1 MTPDTDHPV
10 EPTRRLSRMPSLD
23 GVRTVAVILTSL
35 IHLVPSVV
43 PGGFIGVDMFFV
55 LSGFLITS
63 LLIGEYDRHGRIALG
78 RFYVRRA
85 RRLLPAVLLLGL
97 VFTVTA
103 VLLDHSTR
111 NLIVTAVTD
120 AGLLT
125 YTLNWAGVLQH
136 DVPWQVDHLW
146 SLSVE
151 EQFYLLWPLVLI
163 VLLPR
168 VRRTTL
174 MWITG
179 MAAAGSAVLQGIS
192 FLVWHSVNISYLASP
207 LRAEG
212 ILLGCLL
219 AQWYC
224 WRRAERTLSA
234 AASARWLPA
243 VTLIGLLI
251 AASTLPLDGTVS
263 YVGGMAVATVLAAA
277 LVWSLVGKETLGRLD
292 GTGGDPVTRLLR
304 SRPMTAIGRRSY
316 SIYLW
321 QNFMAWALTPSLAG
335 TRAWIPGNVVATLVC
350 AEISYRFVERRF
362 WRPDVPSRDVRT
374 PPISSTVAA
383 ADPVVQTSLTRTGS
397 DSTS

>member
-1 MTPDTDHPV
+1 MTLDAARSA

-23 GVRTVAVILTSL
+23 GVRTIAVIFTSL
-35 IHLVPSVV
+35 IHLVPNAV

-111 NLIVTAVTD
+111 NLVVTAVTD
-120 AGLLT
+120 AGLMT

-179 MAAAGSAVLQGIS
+179 ITAAGSALLQGLS
-192 FLVWHSVNISYLASP
+192 FLAWHSVNISYLASP

-224 WRRAERTLSA
+224 WRRAESTLSA

-243 VTLIGLLI
+243 LALVGLLV
-251 AASTLPLDGTVS
+251 AALTLPLDGTVS
-263 YVGGMAVATVLAAA
+263 YVGGMAVATVAAAA
-277 LVWSLVGKETLGRLD
+277 LVWSLIGKETRGRFD
-292 GTGGDPVTRLLR
+292 DPVTRLLR
-304 SRPMTAIGRRSY
+304 SGPMTAIGRRSY

-335 TRAWIPGNVVATLVC
+335 SWAWIPGNVVATLVC
-350 AEISYRFVERRF
+350 AELSYRFVERRF
-362 WRPDVPSRDVRT
+362 WRPDVPAK
-374 PPISSTVAA
+374 AA
-383 ADPVVQTSLTRTGS
+383 PTMASHRAGDTTDPLEAAPLTRTGP
-397 DSTS
+397 DSSS

>member
-1 MTPDTDHPV
+1 MTHSAAPSVP
-10 EPTRRLSRMPSLD
+10 PTRPLTRMPSLD
-23 GVRTVAVILTSL
+23 GVRTVAVIFTSL
-35 IHLVPSVV
+35 IHLVPAAV

-63 LLIGEYDRHGRIALG
+63 LLIGEYDRRGRIALG

-85 RRLLPAVLLLGL
+85 RRLLPAVLLLCL

-111 NLIVTAVTD
+111 NLVVTAVTD
-120 AGLLT
+120 AGLMT

-136 DVPWQVDHLW
+136 DAPWQVDHLW

-163 VLLPR
+163 LLLPR
-168 VRRTTL
+168 VRRSTL
-174 MWITG
+174 MWITAI
-179 MAAAGSAVLQGIS
+179 AAAGSSLLQGVS
-192 FLVWHSVNISYLASP
+192 FLLWHSVNISYLASP

-224 WRRAERTLSA
+224 WRRAEGALAVA
-234 AASARWLPA
+234 AGARWLPA
-243 VTLIGLLI
+243 AALIGLLV
-251 AASTLPLDGTVS
+251 AAMTLPLDGAVS
-263 YVGGMAVATVLAAA
+263 YVGGMAGAAVLAAV
-277 LVWSLVGKETLGRLD
+277 LVWSLIGKETLGRVD
-292 GTGGDPVTRLLR
+292 DPVTRLLR
-304 SRPMTAIGRRSY
+304 SRPMRAIGQRSY

-335 TRAWIPGNVVATLVC
+335 TWAWIPGNVVATLVC

-362 WRPDVPSRDVRT
+362 WRPDVPSPDRS
-374 PPISSTVAA
+374 ISVPSAGAHRAVDTSERVAA
-383 ADPVVQTSLTRTGS
+383 VPVTRTRPGS
-397 DSTS
+397 AS

>member
-1 MTPDTDHPV
+1 MTHFAAPTV
-10 EPTRRLSRMPSLD
+10 LPTRRLRRMPSLD
-23 GVRTVAVILTSL
+23 GVRTIAVIFTSL
-35 IHLVPSVV
+35 IHLAPNAV

-63 LLIGEYDRHGRIALG
+63 LLIGEWDRYGRIPLG

-111 NLIVTAVTD
+111 NLVVTAVAD
-120 AGLLT
+120 AGLLS

-151 EQFYLLWPLVLI
+151 EQFYLLWPMALI

-179 MAAAGSAVLQGIS
+179 LAAAGSVLLQAVS
-192 FLVWHSVNISYLASP
+192 FLAWHSVNISYLASP

-224 WRRAERTLSA
+224 WR
-234 AASARWLPA
+234 
-243 VTLIGLLI
+243 
-251 AASTLPLDGTVS
+251 
-263 YVGGMAVATVLAAA
+263 
-277 LVWSLVGKETLGRLD
+277 
-292 GTGGDPVTRLLR
+292 
-304 SRPMTAIGRRSY
+304 
-316 SIYLW
+316 
-321 QNFMAWALTPSLAG
+321 
-335 TRAWIPGNVVATLVC
+335 
-350 AEISYRFVERRF
+350 
-362 WRPDVPSRDVRT
+362 
-374 PPISSTVAA
+374 
-383 ADPVVQTSLTRTGS
+383 
-397 DSTS
+397 